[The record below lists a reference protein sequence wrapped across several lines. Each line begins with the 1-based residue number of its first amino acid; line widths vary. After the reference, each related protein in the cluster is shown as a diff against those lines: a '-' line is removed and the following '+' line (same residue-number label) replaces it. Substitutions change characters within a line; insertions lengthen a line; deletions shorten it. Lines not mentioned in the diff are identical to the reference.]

1 MKKGNTDVNQNKMPG
16 TIIEVKATVGKT
28 LEAGGLI
35 LVMEA
40 LKMKQEIRTAEGG
53 VVKEIKVAADNRV
66 NPGQVLAV
74 VE

>member
-1 MKKGNTDVNQNKMPG
+1 MEIKSKMPG
-16 TIIEVKATVGKT
+16 VIVEVNTSAGDT

-40 LKMKQEIRTAEGG
+40 LKMKQEIRTREGG
-53 VVKEIKVAADNRV
+53 LIKEIKVKVSDRV
-66 NPGQVLAV
+66 SPGQVLAV